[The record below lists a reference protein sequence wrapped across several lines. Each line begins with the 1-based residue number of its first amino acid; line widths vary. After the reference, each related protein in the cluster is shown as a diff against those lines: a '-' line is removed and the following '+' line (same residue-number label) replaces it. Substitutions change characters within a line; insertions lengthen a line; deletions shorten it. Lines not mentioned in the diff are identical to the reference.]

1 MFGLI
6 DRLEVSN
13 KSLIFQTVQM
23 TSETKV
29 ENLVRMIGI
38 KKNRKVVDV
47 TRTFGTAESLTEA
60 KIFCDKVCI
69 CSCI

>member
-1 MFGLI
+1 MFQ
-6 DRLEVSN
+6 V
-13 KSLIFQTVQM
+13 VQM
-23 TSETKV
+23 TSEIKI

-60 KIFCDKVCI
+60 KIFCDKVCMYI
-69 CSCI
+69 